1 MPTSG
6 RGSRRAGPAGPAG
19 RIGRPGRDR
28 GFTLIELLVVL
39 ALVAIGTGVVS
50 LALRD
55 SAASRL
61 EEEGARLAALLE
73 SARAES
79 RAAGVVVRW
88 VPGAGDVAVPLGS
101 SDAPPAFRF
110 VGLPERLQPAL
121 RWLDTRT
128 SAQVVG
134 APALVLGPDAILPPQ
149 RVTLSLDDRRIEVG
163 TDGLGP
169 FAVLPAAGEPAR

>member
-6 RGSRRAGPAGPAG
+6 RGSSPAGPTV
-19 RIGRPGRDR
+19 RRR

-39 ALVAIGTGVVS
+39 ALVAIATGVVS

-73 SARAES
+73 SARAEA
-79 RAAGVVVRW
+79 RAAGLAVRW
-88 VPGAGDVAVPLGS
+88 LPGPGDAGALPGG

-121 RWLDTRT
+121 RWLDPRT
-128 SAQVVG
+128 SAQVIG
-134 APALVLGPDAILPPQ
+134 APALLLGPDAILPPQ
-149 RVTLSLDDRRIEVG
+149 RVTLSLDDRRLDVG

-169 FAVLPAAGEPAR
+169 FAVLPAADEPAR